1 MRRHD
6 QQGGSR
12 SGPQTSA
19 VEASA
24 VDSEPPA
31 SNRKGGAPHGPGS
44 ASSGKRERSAAL
56 TQERILDA
64 AEQEFAARGFA
75 GARLREIA
83 VGAGIQPA
91 LIHHYFADKHG
102 LYEAVV
108 RRAVD
113 QMSTASW
120 HVLETKK
127 DLEGIVGGFVDVMV
141 DFSMAHQ
148 KLLAIMRSEVLIGA
162 GTLVDILRE
171 RTKLLLDAVV
181 GITTELQKSGELR
194 DDVDP
199 IEMVRA
205 GLSLILYPIVDAPV
219 LEILLPEAPS
229 QSAPDRRKHMVLE
242 VLLGGIRRKKS

>member
-6 QQGGSR
+6 PDRPLGESGTAGG
-12 SGPQTSA
+12 GGNETQ
-19 VEASA
+19 
-24 VDSEPPA
+24 PPA
-31 SNRKGGAPHGPGS
+31 SARKGAASALVAGA
-44 ASSGKRERSAAL
+44 GKRERSAAL

-64 AEQEFAARGFA
+64 AEAEFAARGFA

-91 LIHHYFADKHG
+91 LIHHYFADKQG

-120 HVLETKK
+120 AVLENER
-127 DLEGIVGGFVDVMV
+127 DVDGIVRGFVEVMV
-141 DFSMAHQ
+141 DFSAAHQ
-148 KLLAIMRSEVLIGA
+148 KLLAIMRSEVLAGA
-162 GTLVDILRE
+162 GMLVDIVRE
-171 RTKLLLDAVV
+171 KTQALLEAVV
-181 GITTELQKSGELR
+181 TITGELQKAGQLR

-199 IEMVRA
+199 REMVRS

-219 LEILLPEAPS
+219 LEILLPETDGHS
-229 QSAPDRRKHMVLE
+229 TVERRKHVILE
-242 VLLGGIRRKKS
+242 VLLGGIRRRA